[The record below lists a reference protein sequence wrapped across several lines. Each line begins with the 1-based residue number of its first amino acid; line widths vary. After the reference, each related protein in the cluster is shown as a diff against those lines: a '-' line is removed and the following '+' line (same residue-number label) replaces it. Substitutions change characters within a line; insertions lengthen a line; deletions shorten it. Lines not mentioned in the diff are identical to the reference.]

1 MKTVFV
7 LLIFFCVI
15 TLPTFAELTV
25 QDIEK
30 IDAKI
35 KESETRITGYVNASE
50 TRITEYVNASETRI
64 TEYVKASEAR
74 ITENINT
81 QIEGIKSL
89 ITWVIGLFVGLI
101 VLIGLP
107 LMALTVMV
115 GWRSTTDREQEKINR
130 ELREEIEM
138 LKQRRV
144 VSP

>member
-35 KESETRITGYVNASE
+35 KASE
-50 TRITEYVNASETRI
+50 TRIIEYVNASETRI
-64 TEYVKASEAR
+64 TE
-74 ITENINT
+74 NT
-81 QIEGIKSL
+81 NAQIEGVRAL
-89 ITWVIGLFVGLI
+89 ITWIIGLFVGLI

-115 GWRSTTDREQEKINR
+115 GWRSTRDREQEKINR
-130 ELREEIEM
+130 ELREEIEI

>member
-1 MKTVFV
+1 MKTVFA
-7 LLIFFCVI
+7 LLMCFCVI

-35 KESETRITGYVNASE
+35 KESEARITEYVNVSE
-50 TRITEYVNASETRI
+50 TRITE
-64 TEYVKASEAR
+64 
-74 ITENINT
+74 NT
-81 QIEGIKSL
+81 NMQMESIRAL
-89 ITWVIGLFVGLI
+89 ITWVIGLFVALI

-107 LMALTVMV
+107 LMVLTVMV
-115 GWRSTTDREQEKINR
+115 GWRSTWDREQEKINR

-144 VSP
+144 VNP

>member
-35 KESETRITGYVNASE
+35 KASE
-50 TRITEYVNASETRI
+50 TRIIEYVNASETRI
-64 TEYVKASEAR
+64 TE
-74 ITENINT
+74 NT
-81 QIEGIKSL
+81 NAQIEGVRAL

-115 GWRSTTDREQEKINR
+115 GWRSTRDREQEKINR
-130 ELREEIEM
+130 ELREEIEI

>member
-1 MKTVFV
+1 MKTVLG
-7 LLIFFCVI
+7 LLMFFCVI

-35 KESETRITGYVNASE
+35 KESETRIT
-50 TRITEYVNASETRI
+50 
-64 TEYVKASEAR
+64 
-74 ITENINT
+74 ENINA
-81 QIEGIKSL
+81 QIEGIRAL

-107 LMALTVMV
+107 LMVLTVMV
-115 GWRSTTDREQEKINR
+115 GWRSTRDREQEKINR

>member
-1 MKTVFV
+1 MKTILV
-7 LLIFFCVI
+7 LLIFFSVI
-15 TLPTFAELTV
+15 TLPTFAELTI

-35 KESETRITGYVNASE
+35 KASE

-64 TEYVKASEAR
+64 TE
-74 ITENINT
+74 NT
-81 QIEGIKSL
+81 NKQIEGIRTS
-89 ITWVIGLFVGLI
+89 ITWLIGLFVAMI
-101 VLIGLP
+101 ALIGLP

-115 GWRSTTDREQEKINR
+115 GWRSTRDREQEKINR

>member
-35 KESETRITGYVNASE
+35 KASETRIIEYVNASE
-50 TRITEYVNASETRI
+50 TRIIEYVNASETRI
-64 TEYVKASEAR
+64 TE
-74 ITENINT
+74 NT
-81 QIEGIKSL
+81 NAQIEGVRAL

-115 GWRSTTDREQEKINR
+115 GWRSTRDREQEKINR
-130 ELREEIEM
+130 ELREEIEI

>member
-7 LLIFFCVI
+7 LLMFFSVI

-35 KESETRITGYVNASE
+35 KESETRIT
-50 TRITEYVNASETRI
+50 
-64 TEYVKASEAR
+64 
-74 ITENINT
+74 ENINA
-81 QIEGIKSL
+81 QIEGIRAL

-107 LMALTVMV
+107 LMVLTVMV
-115 GWRSTTDREQEKINR
+115 GWRSTRDREQEKINR

-144 VSP
+144 VNP

>member
-1 MKTVFV
+1 MKI
-7 LLIFFCVI
+7 IFTLSMLFCVI
-15 TLPTFAELTV
+15 NLPTFAELTV

-30 IDAKI
+30 IDGKI
-35 KESETRITGYVNASE
+35 KESETRITDYVNAAETRIIDYVNAAE
-50 TRITEYVNASETRI
+50 TRITE
-64 TEYVKASEAR
+64 
-74 ITENINT
+74 NT
-81 QIEGIKSL
+81 NRQIEGIKTP
-89 ITWVIGLFVGLI
+89 ITWLIGLFVALI

-115 GWRSTTDREQEKINR
+115 GWRSTRDSEQEKINR